1 MSQYEEVEEACRFL
15 AARLPA
21 PPDVGVVLG
30 SGLDSLA
37 SELTEPV
44 VVPYQEIP
52 HWPRSTVAGHAGRLV
67 AGRLGDKTVA
77 VLAGRA
83 HFYEGHPAR
92 TVVFSTRVLGRLGIR
107 TLILTNA
114 AGGVNSAFAAGQLV
128 LMADHIN
135 LLGTSPLFGETDER
149 FGPRFV
155 DLTEVYPVRLR
166 ELARACGRE
175 LGIDLAEGVYAA
187 LHGPNYETPAEVRYL
202 RAIGVDMVGMS
213 TAPEAIAAAQMGIP
227 VLGISCIAN
236 AAAGVLPQK
245 ISHEDVLAAGARVG
259 QSLSALLQGVIA
271 GL

>member
-1 MSQYEEVEEACRFL
+1 VSHYEEVEEACRFL
-15 AARLPA
+15 AARMPA

-30 SGLDSLA
+30 SGLDTLA
-37 SELTEPV
+37 SELVEPMA
-44 VVPYQEIP
+44 VPYLEIP

-77 VLAGRA
+77 VLSGRA

-92 TVVFSTRVLGRLGIR
+92 AVVFSTRVLGRLGIR

-114 AGGVNSAFAAGQLV
+114 AGGVNPALRAGQLV
-128 LMADHIN
+128 LLADHIN

-155 DLTEVYPVRLR
+155 DLTEVYPARLR

-187 LHGPNYETPAEVRYL
+187 LQGPNYETPAEVRYL
-202 RAIGVDMVGMS
+202 RAIGADMVGMS

-236 AAAGVLPQK
+236 AAAGVSTQK
-245 ISHEDVLAAGARVG
+245 ISHEDVLATGARAG

-271 GL
+271 KL

>member
-1 MSQYEEVEEACRFL
+1 MSHYEEVEEACRFL

-21 PPDVGVVLG
+21 PPNVGVVLG
-30 SGLDSLA
+30 SGLDGLT
-37 SELTEPV
+37 SELVEPV
-44 VVPYQEIP
+44 VVPYQDIP

-67 AGRLGDKTVA
+67 AGRLGGKMVA

-83 HFYEGHPAR
+83 HFYEGHSAQA
-92 TVVFSTRVLGRLGIR
+92 VVFSTRVLGRLGIR

-114 AGGVNSAFAAGQLV
+114 AGGVNAAFAAGQLV

-155 DLTEVYPVRLR
+155 DLTEVYPARLR
-166 ELARACGRE
+166 ELARACGRD

-202 RAIGVDMVGMS
+202 RAIGADMVGMS
-213 TAPEAIAAAQMGIP
+213 TAPEAIAAAQMGIQ

-236 AAAGVLPQK
+236 AAAGVSPQK
-245 ISHEDVLAAGARVG
+245 ISHEDVLATGARVG
-259 QSLSALLQGVIA
+259 QSLSALLQRVIA